1 MVDFLRNIFNTN
13 QQYLK
18 SGSLLVYANI
28 ITSMTSIGLVY
39 IFANFIPQETYGTY
53 KYILSI
59 ASLLSIFTLQGMNV
73 AITQAVSRG
82 YETAIQKGLRTKILF
97 GFIGTAIG
105 LCISGYYYLQGND
118 TLGTTFLIVAIAT
131 PFFGT
136 FDIYRSYLNG
146 KREFKTIAKET
157 TSYNALFFILFATTL
172 LTTSNIITIVFCY
185 FLFSS
190 LLQLLFYLKV
200 TKQFPPQQKNDEED
214 ISQYG
219 KSLSLMKALSTA
231 SGSISSLALWHI
243 LGPASLPIY
252 ALALAPIEQIRPM
265 LQLAENLLM
274 PKISQEN
281 WQVLSL
287 RWFFKKTAIFF
298 FVISIG
304 IVIYI
309 AAAPFLYQLLFPQYL
324 ESVLLS
330 QILSVGLI
338 FTALNI
344 LLQTIM
350 KSKKQVKNL
359 HVTNTVTIM
368 VEFLS
373 IPMIFFFGILGLIIN
388 VLISKSLLAVVSL
401 FLLFS
406 KEKST

>member
-28 ITSMTSIGLVY
+28 ITSATSIGLVY

-118 TLGTTFLIVAIAT
+118 TLGTAFLIVAIAI

-146 KREFKTIAKET
+146 KREFKIIAKET

-172 LTTSNIITIVFCY
+172 LTTSNIITIIFCY

-243 LGPASLPIY
+243 LGPAALPIY

-287 RWFFKKTAIFF
+287 RWFFKKTAAFF

-304 IVIYI
+304 IIIYI

-330 QILSVGLI
+330 QIFSVSLLLTG
-338 FTALNI
+338 LNI
-344 LLQTIM
+344 LLQTLM
-350 KSKKQVKNL
+350 KSKKQVRSL
-359 HVTNTVTIM
+359 QISTGVNTIFDV
-368 VEFLS
+368 LS
-373 IPMIFFFGILGLIIN
+373 IPAIFYFGILGLILN
-388 VLISKSLLAVVSL
+388 VLLTKLVLAILGL
-401 FLLFS
+401 FLLF
-406 KEKST
+406 KKK